1 MCRFLVERGYKKNFV
16 QQQVDRARQTPRSEA
31 LRDKLK
37 EENNR
42 IPFTVTYHPG
52 LPNIG
57 RFLRDLQ
64 PVLHSSNR
72 CKNAIKE
79 VPMVAFRKP
88 KSLSDYLV
96 RARFTSG
103 PKDEVKG
110 TWKCN
115 SNRCQ
120 ICNFLCLG
128 RVFQSNKTG
137 KEFTINYNL
146 NCNSKNV
153 VYLITCKKCGIQYV
167 GSTTTAFRT
176 RFNNHTSR
184 VNAHVNLSSGNKE

>member
-1 MCRFLVERGYKKNFV
+1 MAKSTTKIYSDSHQYLHQAFCHPNSWKRGIPYVQALRLRRICSKETFFEKIVQDFCSFLVERGYKKNFV
-16 QQQVDRARQTPRSEA
+16 QQQVDRARQTPRNEA

-88 KSLSDYLV
+88 KSFRL
-96 RARFTSG
+96 FG
-103 PKDEVKG
+103 P
-110 TWKCN
+110 
-115 SNRCQ
+115 RP
-120 ICNFLCLG
+120 
-128 RVFQSNKTG
+128 
-137 KEFTINYNL
+137 
-146 NCNSKNV
+146 
-153 VYLITCKKCGIQYV
+153 VYKWPQ
-167 GSTTTAFRT
+167 R
-176 RFNNHTSR
+176 
-184 VNAHVNLSSGNKE
+184 

>member
-1 MCRFLVERGYKKNFV
+1 M
-16 QQQVDRARQTPRSEA
+16 DRARQTPRNEA

-37 EENNR
+37 VENNR
-42 IPFTVTYHPG
+42 IPFTVIYHPG

-64 PVLHSSNR
+64 PILHSSNR

-137 KEFTINYNL
+137 KEFIINYNL

-153 VYLITCKKCGIQYV
+153 VYLITCKWHSVCWLNYHCV
-167 GSTTTAFRT
+167 
-176 RFNNHTSR
+176 
-184 VNAHVNLSSGNKE
+184 